1 MYYENVR
8 REKGKEQ
15 YNNKQHRLFFSTNDR
30 NDTWEHGL
38 HLLGVGCGCAG
49 QCLGMKLQQVNF
61 RGKKGKKKGGG
72 LEIIVR
78 DYSQSWKKVL
88 KVSFALF

>member
-1 MYYENVR
+1 MKMSGGKKERNNITTSSIASFFQPMIVMTLENMVCIC
-8 REKGKEQ
+8 
-15 YNNKQHRLFFSTNDR
+15 
-30 NDTWEHGL
+30 WW
-38 HLLGVGCGCAG
+38 VGCGCAG

-78 DYSQSWKKVL
+78 DYSQS
-88 KVSFALF
+88 